1 EARREGYLRVV
12 VLHERVENNL
22 IAWAVEMPA
31 AAQEAFRDGEFLHQL
46 PFVGRAN
53 VLDERCHLRIFSKE
67 LGQDGDELVAI
78 INDLAAAHVQVQ
90 TAQEFPMRPR
100 VDHDRLLDQE
110 RFWDCIVGMSAE
122 DDIDALHSP
131 GELEVYVEPVV
142 TQNNDQ
148 VDLISELVDQLLQA
162 VFLDPKGEVGHKA
175 LGMRYCRIREGLTD
189 DADFDATNLLD
200 RVGVKY
206 G

>member
-1 EARREGYLRVV
+1 
-12 VLHERVENNL
+12 
-22 IAWAVEMPA
+22 
-31 AAQEAFRDGEFLHQL
+31 
-46 PFVGRAN
+46 
-53 VLDERCHLRIFSKE
+53 
-67 LGQDGDELVAI
+67 
-78 INDLAAAHVQVQ
+78 
-90 TAQEFPMRPR
+90 
-100 VDHDRLLDQE
+100 
-110 RFWDCIVGMSAE
+110 DCIVGMSAE

-206 G
+206 GGSRGSPGDIRNIVSDKISREQATRFPVSKELSHALNAVAKLPVWSKNFYPQLICRLEHI